1 MNTEEKFLIDTLT
14 KNLIMRVMEDF
25 NVSVTEAM
33 SIVYNSQ
40 LYDRILDLETGLY
53 YQSKGYN
60 YQLLHHEICIFLY
73 KFQRVNNTLK
83 NT

>member
-14 KNLIMRVMEDF
+14 KNLIIRVMEDF

-60 YQLLHHEICIFLY
+60 YQLLHH
-73 KFQRVNNTLK
+73 
-83 NT
+83 